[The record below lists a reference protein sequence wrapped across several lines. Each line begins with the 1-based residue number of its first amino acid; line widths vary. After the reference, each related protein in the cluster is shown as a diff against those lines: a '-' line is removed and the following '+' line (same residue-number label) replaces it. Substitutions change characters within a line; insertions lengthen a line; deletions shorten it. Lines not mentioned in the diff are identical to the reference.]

1 MEFKKKNDNKLN
13 ARDLITLGIFNAIA
27 MVVYML
33 VSSLFCM
40 TILGSLIATAAVYL
54 VIGVVY
60 LLPAIKI
67 RKRGVFLISGLIL
80 AIVSL
85 ASGQVY
91 HLISVIIGGIIA
103 ELFAGDYST
112 SKKIS
117 SAFVD
122 LMTFDFIGINLPIF
136 AFGPSYILERGA
148 RFGITEAAINSS
160 LKYFTWSTFIILL
173 VLNIVCAIV
182 GAWIGMKI
190 IKKHF
195 KESDLIE

>member
-117 SAFVD
+117 SAFVA

>member
-1 MEFKKKNDNKLN
+1 MEFKMKDDNKLN
-13 ARDLITLGIFNAIA
+13 TRDLITLGIFNAIA
-27 MVVYML
+27 IVVYML
-33 VSSLFCM
+33 VSSLFCI
-40 TILGSLIATAAVYL
+40 TILGSLISTAAVYL

-67 RKRGVFLISGLIL
+67 RKRGVFLICGIIL
-80 AIVSL
+80 AIISL
-85 ASGQVY
+85 SSGQIY
-91 HLISVIIGGIIA
+91 HVISVIIGAVIA
-103 ELFAGDYST
+103 EMLAGDYST

-117 SAFVD
+117 SAFVA

-148 RFGITEAAINSS
+148 RYGITEAAINSS
-160 LKYFTWSTFIILL
+160 LHYFTWSTFIILL

-190 IKKHF
+190 IEKHF
-195 KESDLIE
+195 KESDLVE